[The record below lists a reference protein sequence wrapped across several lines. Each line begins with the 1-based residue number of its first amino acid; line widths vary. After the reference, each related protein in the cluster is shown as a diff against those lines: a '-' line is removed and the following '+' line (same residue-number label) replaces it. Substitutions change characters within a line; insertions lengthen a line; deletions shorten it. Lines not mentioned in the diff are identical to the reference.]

1 MVTREEGCVCGTTVE
16 LCASAWDP
24 FGCSR
29 ESWML
34 LLSVRLQPGLDLG
47 VRRRS
52 VSGAQRE
59 SETASCVAA
68 RLALHFRVVPQG
80 RGPCALS

>member
-1 MVTREEGCVCGTTVE
+1 MGP
-16 LCASAWDP
+16 L
-24 FGCSR
+24 
-29 ESWML
+29 
-34 LLSVRLQPGLDLG
+34 RLQSRILDAFAVSAVAARLGLG
-47 VRRRS
+47 CEEE